1 MFVNA
6 NLNSLHTLKYERS
19 LISARSNEKCP
30 VYSLRRISEI
40 FCGVSFEVFG
50 PPSQSDVCL
59 SRPLSKARQM
69 TSIPVAAANDDHTR
83 GPLGDEELNVIRATK
98 IPCTHVISDCPS
110 ALPPVHRTA
119 LELTRLGIGNWELGI
134 IGRIEYPSA
143 VEKFEFKSK
152 RSLLICLPRPPTP
165 HTVVSLRLTLLTPQP
180 LQSFTCIP
188 RGIRRA
194 LCFVNEAVMRYL
206 LPIHHA
212 GHQPVIQSLIQRH
225 P

>member
-1 MFVNA
+1 MFAVLFSFQELESVVEQGSFACARKRMDELMFVNA

-40 FCGVSFEVFG
+40 FCGLSFEVFG

-98 IPCTHVISDCPS
+98 YPTH
-110 ALPPVHRTA
+110 T
-119 LELTRLGIGNWELGI
+119 
-134 IGRIEYPSA
+134 
-143 VEKFEFKSK
+143 
-152 RSLLICLPRPPTP
+152 
-165 HTVVSLRLTLLTPQP
+165 
-180 LQSFTCIP
+180 
-188 RGIRRA
+188 
-194 LCFVNEAVMRYL
+194 
-206 LPIHHA
+206 
-212 GHQPVIQSLIQRH
+212 
-225 P
+225 